1 MVSAAS
7 DLSDKILDAAL
18 AIADARAWESVRL
31 YEVAAHAGVSLEQ
44 VRQHFRDKEDLVAAW
59 FDRADSAMLQKAAS
73 LEWEPVSP
81 RERLRQIIMAWLD
94 ALVPHRCTTREMIL
108 GQLEPGHV
116 HIQLRGL
123 MRISR
128 TVQWM
133 REAAYRDA
141 TYLRR
146 AVEETV
152 LTTIYVMTFVHWM
165 MDDSPGSSRTRA
177 FLDGLL
183 GTSECIVD

>member
-18 AIADARAWESVRL
+18 AIADARSWESVRL

-94 ALVPHRCTTREMIL
+94 ALVPHRRTTREMIL

-128 TVQWM
+128 TVQWV
-133 REAAYRDA
+133 REAAHCDA

-152 LTTIYVMTFVHWM
+152 LTTISM
-165 MDDSPGSSRTRA
+165 S
-177 FLDGLL
+177 
-183 GTSECIVD
+183 